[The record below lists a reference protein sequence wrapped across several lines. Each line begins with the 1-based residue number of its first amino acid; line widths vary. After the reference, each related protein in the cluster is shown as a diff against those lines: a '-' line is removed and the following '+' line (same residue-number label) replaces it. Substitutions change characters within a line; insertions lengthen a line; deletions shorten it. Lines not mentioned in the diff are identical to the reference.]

1 MLVQVS
7 KKVCELL
14 SLEYDFA
21 IDFKNKEQIDVVMK
35 DQTDIDR
42 VFGMQTSYERFSA
55 NLDEDHP
62 DAKMIEEVNNL
73 QKEYFINDHE
83 KMMKE
88 LDNSMNVEVD
98 D

>member
-1 MLVQVS
+1 MLIQVS

-35 DQTDIDR
+35 DQTDLDR
-42 VFGMQTSYERFSA
+42 VLGMQTSFERFAA
-55 NLDEDHP
+55 NLSEDHP
-62 DAKMIEEVNNL
+62 DAKMMEEVNNL
-73 QKEYFINDHE
+73 QKKYHINDHE
-83 KMMKE
+83 KMLKD